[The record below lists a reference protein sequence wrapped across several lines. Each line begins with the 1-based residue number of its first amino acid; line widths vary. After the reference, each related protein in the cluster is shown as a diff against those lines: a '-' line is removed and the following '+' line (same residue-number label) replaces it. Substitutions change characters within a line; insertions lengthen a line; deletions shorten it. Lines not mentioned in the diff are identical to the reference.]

1 MIAVKIPDAAVKT
14 GKSEQSELFL
24 KLKLRNE
31 SERSHEDA
39 ERVKTDTCP
48 ANTETSKSEND
59 DQSAAEDI
67 SKAYQ
72 SENVDAL
79 IAKIQELKKEICTFS
94 CVLKK
99 SAKSCMRLK
108 RENKNLLQELK
119 QKYSKDEISKLE
131 SMNPDGKS
139 QSLED
144 DDEEQYQTSS
154 ESSSEFNSSPDC
166 YSDDDDDDGDSDSL
180 PLLQLKSK
188 QTTPVNE

>member
-1 MIAVKIPDAAVKT
+1 
-14 GKSEQSELFL
+14 
-24 KLKLRNE
+24 
-31 SERSHEDA
+31 
-39 ERVKTDTCP
+39 
-48 ANTETSKSEND
+48 
-59 DQSAAEDI
+59 
-67 SKAYQ
+67 
-72 SENVDAL
+72 
-79 IAKIQELKKEICTFS
+79 
-94 CVLKK
+94 
-99 SAKSCMRLK
+99 MRLK

-188 QTTPVNE
+188 QTIPVNE

>member
-1 MIAVKIPDAAVKT
+1 MKVREVMKMQNV
-14 GKSEQSELFL
+14 
-24 KLKLRNE
+24 
-31 SERSHEDA
+31 
-39 ERVKTDTCP
+39 
-48 ANTETSKSEND
+48 END

-72 SENVDAL
+72 SENDDAL
-79 IAKIQELKKEICTFS
+79 IAKIEELKKEICTLS

-131 SMNPDGKS
+131 SMNPDGNS

-154 ESSSEFNSSPDC
+154 ESSGEFSSSPDC
-166 YSDDDDDDGDSDSL
+166 YSDDDDDGDSDSL

-188 QTTPVNE
+188 QQYL